1 MGFDCLS
8 VKNRAMEAEAAEYG
22 LVLWDGKSTARL
34 RRRPPD

>member
-8 VKNRAMEAEAAEYG
+8 VKDRAMAEAAEYG

-34 RRRPPD
+34 RRRAPD